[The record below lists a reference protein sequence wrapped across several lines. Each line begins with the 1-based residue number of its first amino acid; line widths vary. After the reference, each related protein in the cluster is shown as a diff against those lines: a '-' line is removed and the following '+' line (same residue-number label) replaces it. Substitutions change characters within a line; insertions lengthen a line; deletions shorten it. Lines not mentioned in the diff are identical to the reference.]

1 MNFEKKHEPQTIRDL
16 VFADAATQKI
26 VTKYANGYPSKHL
39 VLFGEPGAGK
49 TVTAR
54 VIAKERSRQ
63 FHQAQDYLE
72 VNGGKF
78 TSETLAEIGGFKNF
92 TRFSDGPVTVIINE
106 INLLDPK
113 QMAELRAILD
123 SIADLSIVA
132 TTNETTVVTKQHNML
147 KKAFYNR
154 FLELPLKVP
163 PLNAW
168 IPRVQAVFQAEGYNK
183 TPQEVAA
190 LLQGSDSSARDI
202 ILKIEL
208 SI

>member
-1 MNFEKKHEPQTIRDL
+1 MKFEKKYEPQTVNDL
-16 VFADAATQKI
+16 VFADPSIQKI
-26 VTKYANGYPSKHL
+26 VTKYASSYPSKHL
-39 VLFGEPGAGK
+39 VLFGEPGTGK

-72 VNGGKF
+72 VNGGMF
-78 TSETLAEIGGFKNF
+78 TSETLAKIGGFKNF

-106 INLLDPK
+106 INLLDGK
-113 QMAELRAILD
+113 QIAELRAVLD
-123 SIADLSIVA
+123 DTDQLSVIA
-132 TTNETTVVTKQHNML
+132 TTNETTVVTKQHDIN

-154 FLELPLKVP
+154 FLELPLKLP

-168 IPRVQAVFQAEGYNK
+168 IPRVQAILQAEGYVY
-183 TPQEVAA
+183 TPQQVAA
-190 LLQGSDSSARDI
+190 LLQGSESSARDI
-202 ILKIEL
+202 ILKVEL

>member
-1 MNFEKKHEPQTIRDL
+1 MNFEKKYEPQTIRDL
-16 VFADAATQKI
+16 VFADAAAQQI
-26 VTKYANGYPSKHL
+26 VTKYANSYPSKHL

-72 VNGGKF
+72 VNGGQF
-78 TSETLAEIGGFKNF
+78 TSETLAKIGGFQNF
-92 TRFSDGPVTVIINE
+92 TRLSDGPVTVIINE
-106 INLLDPK
+106 INLLDPT
-113 QMAELRAILD
+113 QMSELRAILD
-123 SIADLSIVA
+123 SNQDLSIIA
-132 TTNETTVVTKQHNML
+132 TTNETTVATKQHNML

-168 IPRVQAVFQAEGYNK
+168 ISRAQAILQAEGYNW
-183 TPQEVAA
+183 TPQQVAT